1 MKCLTI
7 PQPYAQL
14 IVAAQEK
21 LPPGQV
27 RKKCENRQ
35 WKYPVR
41 YRGPLLIHAGQS
53 RKWLLKS
60 DWPREREGELVF
72 GAIVGVA
79 WLEDCIPM
87 RRDGLILECA
97 KGFKDK
103 YRALGL
109 VLDDH
114 PHCLGPLGLMLGHAR
129 AFEQPITYAGALG
142 LFDVDDALV
151 MDQVQR
157 SGFPPKLLKVLREAE
172 APRLAAGPRF

>member
-7 PQPYAQL
+7 CQPYAQL
-14 IVAAQEK
+14 IVAPQEK

-27 RKKCENRQ
+27 RKKCENRE
-35 WKYPVR
+35 WFTR
-41 YRGPLLIHAGQS
+41 YRGPLLIHAGKSKQ
-53 RKWLLKS
+53 WLLKS
-60 DWPREREGELVF
+60 NWPREREGDLVF
-72 GAIVGVA
+72 GAIVGIA

-114 PHCLGPLGLMLGHAR
+114 PHCIGRVGWMLGHAR
-129 AFEQPITYAGALG
+129 AFAQPISASGNQG
-142 LFDVDDALV
+142 LYDVDDPRVTA
-151 MDQVQR
+151 QIHKC
-157 SGFPPKLLKVLREAE
+157 GFPPKLLKVLREAE
-172 APRLAAGPRF
+172 GPRMMAGPRF